1 ERWHTL
7 LCARIDG
14 AVVDE
19 RAAGCVNEVAVRVV
33 VSGAQ
38 LRDLADRAG
47 DRILVALAARLRVID
62 RPQAVIRFLHNA
74 EDELIGLESARRR
87 LGRRE
92 LRDHRALWQ
101 ESFRV
106 GVIVECGRGFGRMS
120 RLIRIGSGRARALA
134 RGEGKVSRR
143 VWVSTFTKSV
153 GRAFSNVSREALVFG
168 GRYVSLVSGRLQS
181 GGLSGGE

>member
-1 ERWHTL
+1 M
-7 LCARIDG
+7 
-14 AVVDE
+14 
-19 RAAGCVNEVAVRVV
+19 
-33 VSGAQ
+33 
-38 LRDLADRAG
+38 
-47 DRILVALAARLRVID
+47 ALAARLRVID

-106 GVIVECGRGFGRMS
+106 GVIVESRWGFGRMM
-120 RLIRIGSGRARALA
+120 RLIWIGSGRARGLA

-143 VWVSTFTKSV
+143 VRVSTFTKSAR
-153 GRAFSNVSREALVFG
+153 RAFSDVRREALIFSGNSVG
-168 GRYVSLVSGRLQS
+168 LVSGSLQS
-181 GGLSGGE
+181 GGLGSG